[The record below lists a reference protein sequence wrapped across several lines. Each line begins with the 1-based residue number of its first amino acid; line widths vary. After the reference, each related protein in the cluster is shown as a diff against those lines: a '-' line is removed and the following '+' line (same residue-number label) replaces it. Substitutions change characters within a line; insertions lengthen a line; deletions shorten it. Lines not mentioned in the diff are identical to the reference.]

1 MYHTYPYKA
10 QIPVVIDGKYQT
22 RTFTSRSD
30 VDAVIELL
38 IDEVRQTNK
47 EGNDFNIAE
56 SVVKQLPFFACI
68 NVLLDKQSQKDIS
81 RYVYSES
88 FGISPY
94 KGSYGEQPSKWV
106 EKSFLIKSIIE
117 RKKSKAMNYGRK

>member
-10 QIPVVIDGKYQT
+10 RIPILIDGKYET
-22 RTFTSRSD
+22 RIFTSRKDIDS
-30 VDAVIELL
+30 VIKLL
-38 IDEVRQTNK
+38 INEVREINK
-47 EGNDFNIAE
+47 EGKDFNIAE
-56 SVVKQLPFFACI
+56 SIVKQLPFFACI
-68 NVLLDKQSQKDIS
+68 NTLLDKQSQKDIS

-94 KGSYGEQPSKWV
+94 RGSYGEQPAKWV

-117 RKKSKAMNYGRK
+117 RKKTKAMNYGK

>member
-10 QIPVVIDGKYQT
+10 RIPILIDGKYET
-22 RTFTSRSD
+22 RIFTS
-30 VDAVIELL
+30 
-38 IDEVRQTNK
+38 K
-47 EGNDFNIAE
+47 
-56 SVVKQLPFFACI
+56 
-68 NVLLDKQSQKDIS
+68 KDIS
-81 RYVYSES
+81 RYIYSEQ

-117 RKKSKAMNYGRK
+117 RKKTKAMNYGK

>member
-10 QIPVVIDGKYQT
+10 QIPIVIDGKYQT

-38 IDEVRQTNK
+38 IDEVRQTNQ

-56 SVVKQLPFFACI
+56 SVVKQLPFFACT

-81 RYVYSES
+81 RYIYSES

>member
-10 QIPVVIDGKYQT
+10 RIPILIDGKYET
-22 RTFTSRSD
+22 RIFTSKKDIDS
-30 VDAVIELL
+30 VIKLL
-38 IDEVRQTNK
+38 INEVKEINK
-47 EGNDFNIAE
+47 EGKNFNIAE
-56 SVVKQLPFFACI
+56 SIVKQLPFFACI
-68 NVLLDKQSQKDIS
+68 NTLLDKQSQKDIS
-81 RYVYSES
+81 RYIYSEQ

-117 RKKSKAMNYGRK
+117 RKKTKAMNYGK

>member
-10 QIPVVIDGKYQT
+10 RIPILIDGKYET
-22 RTFTSRSD
+22 RIFTSKKDIDS
-30 VDAVIELL
+30 VIKLL
-38 IDEVRQTNK
+38 INEVKEINK
-47 EGNDFNIAE
+47 EGNKFNIAE
-56 SVVKQLPFFACI
+56 SIVKQLPFFACA

-81 RYVYSES
+81 RYIYSEQ

-94 KGSYGEQPSKWV
+94 KGSYGEQPAKWV

-117 RKKSKAMNYGRK
+117 RKKTKAMNYGK

>member
-10 QIPVVIDGKYQT
+10 QIPIIFDGKYQT
-22 RTFTSRSD
+22 RTFTSKSD
-30 VDAVIELL
+30 VEAVIELL
-38 IDEVRQTNK
+38 IDEVNQTNQ
-47 EGNDFNIAE
+47 EGNNFNIAQ
-56 SVVKQLPFFACI
+56 SVVKQLPFFACA

-81 RYVYSES
+81 RYIYSEQ

-94 KGSYGEQPSKWV
+94 KGSYGEQPAKWV

-117 RKKSKAMNYGRK
+117 RKKTKAMNYGK

>member
-10 QIPVVIDGKYQT
+10 QIPILIDGKYET
-22 RTFTSRSD
+22 RTFTSKGD
-30 VDAVIELL
+30 VEAVIELL
-38 IDEVRQTNK
+38 IDEVNQTNQ
-47 EGNDFNIAE
+47 EGNNFNIAQ
-56 SVVKQLPFFACI
+56 SVVKQLPFFACT

-81 RYVYSES
+81 RYIYSEQ

-117 RKKSKAMNYGRK
+117 RKKTKAMNYGK

>member
-10 QIPVVIDGKYQT
+10 QIPIAIDGKYQT
-22 RTFTSRSD
+22 RTFTSRCD
-30 VDAVIELL
+30 IDAVIELL
-38 IDEVRQTNK
+38 IDEVKQTNQ
-47 EGNDFNIAE
+47 EGNNFNIAQ
-56 SVVKQLPFFACI
+56 SIVKQLPFFACI

-94 KGSYGEQPSKWV
+94 KGSYGEQPSRWV
-106 EKSFLIKSIIE
+106 EKSFLIKSSIE
-117 RKKSKAMNYGRK
+117 RKKTEATNHGRK